1 MIYIDSDGVLSD
13 FEAWI
18 KSTDCKDRFDP
29 KEVCITVRDYQD
41 AAFIDAK
48 PKKTF
53 LWKLLGKEDV
63 KVLTAL
69 PEKEQFITFFDSTED
84 YDKCVQKMT
93 ENKYRW
99 FEKYGI
105 SRDKII
111 VVATRKEK
119 FTYCKKDDILF
130 DDYEKTVKEWSKMGG
145 KGILVKNTE
154 SKSQKDFS
162 FFKKLLLDIKMI
174 YYRLKYMN

>member
-13 FEAWI
+13 FEGWI
-18 KSTDCKDRFDP
+18 KTTNCKDRFDP
-29 KEVCITVRDYQD
+29 KEVCITMRDYQD
-41 AAFIDAK
+41 RAFIDAK

-53 LWKLLGKEDV
+53 LWKTLKYPYA

-69 PEKEQFITFFDSTED
+69 PEKDQFITFFDSVED
-84 YDKCVQKMT
+84 YDKCAQKMT
-93 ENKYRW
+93 ENKYKW

-105 SRDKII
+105 SRDKVI

-119 FTYCKKDDILF
+119 FAYCKEGDILF

-154 SKSQKDFS
+154 SKAQQDFS
-162 FFKKLLLDIKMI
+162 FIKKLILDIKML
-174 YYRLKYMN
+174 YYRLIYV